1 MPEPSHLR
9 LLGPWRRLFQWLCSL
24 IILGLPF
31 GAWQGRSLLRL
42 DIDSLSLHLA
52 GQVLRLEDLH
62 LVLFA
67 SLLLVIVFLLVT
79 MVFGRVWCGW
89 ACPQTTLTDLA
100 EWWSRKLGLKVRDNR
115 LNGAMWRKVLAH
127 CGFALLALLVGANL
141 VWYFVD
147 PYRFFA
153 ELATGGLHP
162 GAIGTWLVTAILVYA
177 DLGFVRRLVCRDF
190 CPYGRFQTVLADR
203 GTLVLHRPDSE
214 APRCIECGACVRAC
228 PMGID
233 IRKGYQVECINC
245 GRCLDACRQVMA
257 RLKQPGLMVYSFGTG
272 EAGWR
277 SVANPRTAL
286 LSLAVVLLAVIL
298 AFGIFTRQEAS
309 LKVAVSHTAASR
321 LDASGR
327 TLTFFDAWV
336 GNRGD
341 RVRNYHIS
349 ASTAEGVPL
358 EVRGQTRDIQ
368 LLPGENQAVSFVLL
382 TPAREK
388 TTIVLSLAD
397 ESGRELAR
405 QEAIVLPAAQS
416 GSRAE

>member
-1 MPEPSHLR
+1 
-9 LLGPWRRLFQWLCSL
+9 LCSL

-100 EWWSRKLGLKVRDNR
+100 EWWSRKLGLKIRDNR
-115 LNGAMWRKVLAH
+115 LQGAMWRKVLAH

-147 PYRFFA
+147 PYRFLA

-203 GTLVLHRPDSE
+203 GTLVLHRPASE
-214 APRCIECGACVRAC
+214 APRCIECGACVRVC

-233 IRKGYQVECINC
+233 IREGYQVECINC

-257 RLKQPGLMVYSFGTG
+257 RLKQPGLMVYSFGTEG
-272 EAGWR
+272 AGWR
-277 SVANPRTAL
+277 SLVNPRTLL
-286 LSLAVVLLAVIL
+286 LSLAVALLTTIL
-298 AFGIFTRQEAS
+298 ALGVFNRKEAS

-321 LDASGR
+321 LDTSGR
-327 TLTFFDAWV
+327 TLTFFDAWIS
-336 GNRGD
+336 NQDD
-341 RVRNYHIS
+341 RSHSYHI
-349 ASTAEGVPL
+349 TAGTVEGMPL
-358 EVRGQTRDIQ
+358 EIRGQTRDIQ
-368 LLPGENQAVSFVLL
+368 LQPGENQAVSFVLL

-388 TTIVLSLAD
+388 TTIVLYLAD
-397 ESGRELAR
+397 ETGRELVS
-405 QEAIVLPAAQS
+405 QEAIVLPAAGAGHQP
-416 GSRAE
+416 E